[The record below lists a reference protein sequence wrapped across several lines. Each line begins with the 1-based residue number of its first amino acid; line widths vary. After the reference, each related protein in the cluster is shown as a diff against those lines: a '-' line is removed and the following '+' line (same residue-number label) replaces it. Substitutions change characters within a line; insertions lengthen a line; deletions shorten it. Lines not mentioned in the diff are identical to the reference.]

1 MKLLVTAVAM
11 ATVLIAGQAAAQSFR
26 PLPGAADPLP
36 LGDDNSV
43 FVTLPFAIKMG
54 VEAPSAAF
62 ILSQNAQMF
71 SPASNGITP
80 YFDDLHARVDTGQA
94 YYGESIVDGRPA
106 FIATFADVG
115 YCCGG
120 VERANVQLVVIDRS
134 DIAPG
139 DFDFEVNTEGL
150 GRASHASEFWVDG
163 VNVGRAGVSV
173 FPMGPD
179 AYRATWTFRDGVLTS
194 GVGPTLMAPPQPV
207 VVPTMTEWAMILFGL
222 LLAGGAAVHLTRRRE
237 AA

>member
-54 VEAPSAAF
+54 VDAPSAAF
-62 ILSQNAQMF
+62 ILSQNAQLSSLGNF
-71 SPASNGITP
+71 DSTP
-80 YFDDLHARVDTGQA
+80 IFDDLHGRIDTGQA

-120 VERANVQLVVIDRS
+120 VDRANVQIVVIDRS

-139 DFDFEVNTEGL
+139 DFDFETNTEGL
-150 GRASHASEFWVDG
+150 GRASNAFGFWVDG
-163 VNVGRAGVSV
+163 VNVGRAGVGA